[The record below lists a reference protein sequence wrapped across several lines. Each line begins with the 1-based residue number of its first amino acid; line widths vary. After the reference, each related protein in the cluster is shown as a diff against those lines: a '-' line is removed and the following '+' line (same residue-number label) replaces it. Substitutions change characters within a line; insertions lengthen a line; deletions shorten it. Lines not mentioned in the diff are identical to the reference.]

1 MILLDFSQVCL
12 SGILASGN
20 KDFSEDLIRHMV
32 LNSIRNFKTRFSEYG
47 EMILCCDDKNYWRRQ
62 IFPYY
67 KANRKKSREESPLDW
82 NLIFDTLNSIKE
94 EIRDNFPY
102 VVIQIESA
110 EADDIIATM
119 VERFGGNG
127 EKIMIV
133 SGDKDFSQLQ
143 RYKNVEQYSPIT
155 KKFIRVE
162 DPMAYLYEH
171 VIRGDAGDGVPN
183 ILSRDD
189 VFVVGARQRPLQKKK
204 VAAMIADMNR
214 GIIPFDGEVHRNYM
228 RNIQLIDL
236 SRIPETIRTQ
246 VIDTY
251 KNYEKKDKSK
261 LLNYFIKNKL
271 KNLMSDIQEF

>member
-1 MILLDFSQVCL
+1 MDFSQVCL

-32 LNSIRNFKTRFSEYG
+32 LNSIRSFKTRFSEYG

-67 KANRKKSREESPLDW
+67 KANRKKSREESPLNW

-162 DPMAYLYEH
+162 DPMVYLYEH

-189 VFVVGARQRPLQKKK
+189 VFVVGVRQRPLTTKK
-204 VAAMIADMNR
+204 VKAYIDEMNR
-214 GIIPFDGEVHRNYM
+214 GIVPFDGEIKRNYM
-228 RNIQLIDL
+228 RNIHLIDL
-236 SRIPETIRTQ
+236 SRIPDNIRKQ
-246 VIDTY
+246 VIEMY
-251 KNYEKKDKSK
+251 SSYEKKDKSK

>member
-1 MILLDFSQVCL
+1 MDFSQVCL

-162 DPMAYLYEH
+162 DPMVYLYEH

-189 VFVVGARQRPLQKKK
+189 VFVVGARQRPLTTKK
-204 VAAMIADMNR
+204 VKAYIDEMNR
-214 GIIPFDGEVHRNYM
+214 GIVPFDGEIKRNYM
-228 RNIQLIDL
+228 RNIHLIDL
-236 SRIPETIRTQ
+236 SRIPDNIRKQ
-246 VIDTY
+246 VIEMY
-251 KNYEKKDKSK
+251 SSYEKKDKSK